1 MGGVEVH
8 HGKKVAI
15 RETKG
20 LFLRARRI
28 GQVREFVVTTKGKK
42 KVRGTRVHGKPCSH
56 VTHAFAHRGG
66 SRAKVL
72 KSVVIRRGKAP
83 ETG

>member
-8 HGKKVAI
+8 DGKRVAT
-15 RETKG
+15 RETSEP
-20 LFLRARRI
+20 LLRARRI

-72 KSVVIRRGKAP
+72 KSVVI
-83 ETG
+83 